1 MNRNPEENAWEEE
14 EYLGPSKSARK
25 REAHSLQKLGEHL
38 ATLKESELAQLPLPE
53 VLLEALREAKRLKQ
67 RGALHRQRQYIGK
80 LMRDIELEPLE
91 AALAAITDR
100 HNAHARLR
108 G

>member
-1 MNRNPEENAWEEE
+1 MNPQPEDNDWDDEAE
-14 EYLGPSKSARK
+14 LGPSKSARK
-25 REAHSLQKLGEHL
+25 REAHALQKLGERL
-38 ATLKESELAQLPLPE
+38 ITLKDAELAQLPLPE
-53 VLLEALREAKRLKQ
+53 VLVEAIHEARRLKQ

-80 LMRDIELEPLE
+80 LMREVELEPLE